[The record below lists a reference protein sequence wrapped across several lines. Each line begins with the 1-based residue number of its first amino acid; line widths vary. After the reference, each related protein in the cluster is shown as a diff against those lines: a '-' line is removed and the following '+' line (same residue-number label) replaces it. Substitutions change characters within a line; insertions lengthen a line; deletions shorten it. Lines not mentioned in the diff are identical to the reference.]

1 MYLMVNVIAQ
11 LLIKVFKPEIN
22 KVQEMEEEEE
32 ISVTDLH
39 LLLIL
44 VNKLGNKGK
53 YFVSD

>member
-11 LLIKVFKPEIN
+11 LLIKVYKPEIN
-22 KVQEMEEEEE
+22 EVQEMEEEEE
-32 ISVTDLH
+32 ISVTDLR

-44 VNKLGNKGK
+44 VNKLSNRGK